1 MEATKPCAAPS
12 RNRGKYQMTKIL
24 IVEDNADMRRTIK
37 DLLGDLGE
45 VYECSN
51 GLEAFSAYS
60 QYRPDWVLM
69 DIKMAGMNGI
79 TATRKIK
86 SIFPH
91 ARIVIVTGYD
101 DAELREAARRA
112 GAFQY
117 VLKERLAEVR
127 QALTAEIQATE

>member
-1 MEATKPCAAPS
+1 
-12 RNRGKYQMTKIL
+12 MTKIL

-60 QYRPDWVLM
+60 QYCPDWVLM

-79 TATRKIK
+79 TTTRKIK
-86 SIFPH
+86 AAYPD

-112 GAFQY
+112 GACEY
-117 VLKERLAEVR
+117 VVKDD
-127 QALTAEIQATE
+127 LTAISGILSGQNRDSR

>member
-1 MEATKPCAAPS
+1 
-12 RNRGKYQMTKIL
+12 MTKIL

-60 QYRPDWVLM
+60 QHCPDWVLM

-86 SIFPH
+86 AAYPD
-91 ARIVIVTGYD
+91 ARIVMVTGYD

-112 GAFQY
+112 GGCGY
-117 VLKERLAEVR
+117 VLKENLGEVR
-127 QALTAEIQATE
+127 QMLSAEIREIE

>member
-1 MEATKPCAAPS
+1 
-12 RNRGKYQMTKIL
+12 MTKIL

-37 DLLGDLGE
+37 ELLGDLGE

-60 QYRPDWVLM
+60 QYCPDWVLM

-86 SIFPH
+86 SVFPH

-112 GAFQY
+112 GACEY
-117 VLKERLAEVR
+117 VLKEN
-127 QALTAEIQATE
+127 LTEARRVLTE